1 MDGPVEIPVLSYI
14 MKEWLSGILLASTLF
29 IAPIEGQMIAA
40 GFMIFVSLFTNLW
53 RIAKTKETI
62 VSILVSESLL
72 FSKKL
77 IHYQLLIVT
86 GLVMQQFLIP
96 IIPVV
101 SLVTSVIAA
110 REGLIIFENVSV
122 ITGTNFV
129 SALLEKLNV
138 LKKDDTK

>member
-1 MDGPVEIPVLSYI
+1 
-14 MKEWLSGILLASTLF
+14 MKEWIASLILASTLF
-29 IAPIEGQMIAA
+29 IAPIEGQLLAV

-53 RIAKTKETI
+53 RVPKTKETI
-62 VSILVSESLL
+62 LPILSSEALL

-77 IHYQLLIVT
+77 IHYQLLLVT
-86 GLVMQQFLIP
+86 ALVMQQFLIP

-101 SLVTSVIAA
+101 SIVTSVIGT
-110 REGLIIFENVSV
+110 REGLIIFENVSI
-122 ITGTNFV
+122 ITGTNFI